1 MKSSVG
7 KVGFSLFLALTIA
20 GCKSTPTVYPTG
32 QRLLLTG
39 DTLIYEGMITG
50 EGVLE
55 AIRMVRQSDN
65 AIKKLKITSTG
76 GEMAV
81 GMEFGYFVKENDLD
95 VEVSEVCFSACANYI
110 LPAAKSVVINT
121 NSLIGWHGGAKQ
133 TDKLWQ
139 QSVPKSKQVEFMT
152 YLNRLR
158 TKETAFF
165 KHMGVDQQITTYG
178 QTIENSCQIKQQT
191 HGWYYTLEDLH
202 RMGLK
207 NITVK
212 GSGLLNEIEYK
223 DDGGQLDTTDFTP
236 QKITSC
242 LLESVFDQA

>member
-1 MKSSVG
+1 MKLVG
-7 KVGFSLFLALTIA
+7 IALFGLVIA
-20 GCKSTPTVYPTG
+20 GTATGCKSTPTVFPTG

-50 EGVLE
+50 DGVLE
-55 AIRMVRQSDN
+55 AIRMVRQSDKT
-65 AIKKLKITSTG
+65 IKKLKITSTG

-81 GMEFGYFVKENDLD
+81 GIEFGYFVKENQLD
-95 VEVSEVCFSACANYI
+95 VEISEVCFSACANYI

-139 QSVPKSKQVEFMT
+139 QSVPKSDKAAFMT

-165 KHMGVDQQITTYG
+165 RHMGVDQQITTYG

-191 HGWYYTLEDLH
+191 HGWYYTLEDLD
-202 RMGLK
+202 RMGIK

-223 DDGGQLDTTDFTP
+223 DDGGQLDTTDSMP

-242 LLESVFDQA
+242 LLENVFDQA